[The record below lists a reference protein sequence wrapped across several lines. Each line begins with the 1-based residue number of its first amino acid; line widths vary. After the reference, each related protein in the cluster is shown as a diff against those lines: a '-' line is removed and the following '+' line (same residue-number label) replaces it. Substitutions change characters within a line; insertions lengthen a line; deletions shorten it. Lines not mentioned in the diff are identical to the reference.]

1 MAGAVALVILGFVHS
16 VSLFEKPAPANAT
29 ERQLAELMAGYRFN
43 ILGSTRTMD
52 NFLHGFS
59 ISFMLSAIGLG
70 ALDLVLCRE
79 RPALLKRIALI
90 NTVWLAAMT
99 VTSLRYFFAIPTA
112 FLAAAL
118 LLFELAWMTLSKAES

>member
-1 MAGAVALVILGFVHS
+1 MAGAVALIILGFVHS
-16 VSLFEKPAPANAT
+16 VSLFEKPVPANAT
-29 ERQLAELMAGYRFN
+29 ERQLAELRAEYRFN

-59 ISFMLSAIGLG
+59 ISFMLSVIGLG

-79 RPALLKRIALI
+79 RSALLKRIALI
-90 NTVWLAAMT
+90 NTLWLAAMT